1 MLPFRSGRA
10 DIVGAVAASLLL
22 VLLNSVVA
30 AEKKASKSDGKT
42 PAPAPT
48 VAAPRKPQRPKPEE
62 GIKDVPL
69 AEGHD
74 AKGLVLPDYDL
85 LGKLRGKLQAGVTRR
100 LDAQNVEFDGVKF
113 TTFQKEMEAPD
124 LVISVDKAVFNIKSQ
139 ILTSNVRS
147 TVKRADF
154 DVSGDSMR
162 FEMLTRQST
171 LEGNVKMVVRG
182 KARTPENAP
191 Q

>member
-22 VLLNSVVA
+22 VLLSSVVIA

-42 PAPAPT
+42 TPAPT
-48 VAAPRKPQRPKPEE
+48 IAPPKKPQRPKPEE

-85 LGKLRGKLQAGVTRR
+85 LGKLRGKLQAGVSRR
-100 LDAQNVEFDGVKF
+100 LDAQNIEFDGVKF
-113 TTFQKEMEAPD
+113 TTFQKETEAPD
-124 LVISVDKAVFNIKSQ
+124 LLITVDKAVFNIKTQ
-139 ILTSNVRS
+139 VLTSNVRS